1 MKYIKLFENFESSIF
16 DSAAIESLNKKL
28 YDKIDKGIPFYYT
41 NDIIEDWTK
50 EIYDI
55 IKSVDI
61 FKEVDFE
68 ITDDRFRGGKKIKVD
83 WNDVCCPFEITF
95 FECGKINPSSGEEDE
110 RIRIDFVGQYPFE
123 IEDLETGE
131 IQHDA
136 ERGTNVEYIF
146 TKNQDS
152 SENYYLS
159 IDKWNDDAL
168 PRLFKNIEKSIDN
181 R

>member
-28 YDKIDKGIPFYYT
+28 YDKISEDDNFYDIDY
-41 NDIIEDWTK
+41 IIEDWTK
-50 EIYDI
+50 QIYDI

-68 ITDDRFRGGKKIKVD
+68 ITDDHIKLD

-95 FECGKINPSSGEEDE
+95 IECGKINPSSGEKDE
-110 RIRIDFVGQYPFE
+110 RIRIDFRSQYPFE

-168 PRLFKNIEKSIDN
+168 PRLFKNIEKAIDN
-181 R
+181 NPSKLNL

>member
-1 MKYIKLFENFESSIF
+1 MKYIKLFENFESTIF
-16 DSAAIESLNKKL
+16 DSAAIESFNKKL

-41 NDIIEDWTK
+41 HDIIKDLSK

-68 ITDDRFRGGKKIKVD
+68 LTDGQIKVD

-95 FECGKINPSSGEEDE
+95 SECGRVNPSSGEEDE

-123 IEDLETGE
+123 IEELETGE
-131 IQHDA
+131 IEHDA
-136 ERGTNVEYIF
+136 ERGTYVEYIF

-159 IDKWNDDAL
+159 IDKWNDDVL
-168 PRLFKNIEKSIDN
+168 PRLFRNIEKSIDN

>member
-1 MKYIKLFENFESSIF
+1 MKYIKLFENFESTIF

-28 YDKIDKGIPFYYT
+28 YDKIDKGTPFYYT
-41 NDIIEDWTK
+41 NDIIKDWSK

-68 ITDDRFRGGKKIKVD
+68 LTDDQIKVD
-83 WNDVCCPFEITF
+83 WNDVCYPFEITF
-95 FECGKINPSSGEEDE
+95 FECGKVNSSSGEEDE
-110 RIRIDFVGQYPFE
+110 RIRIDFRGQYPFE
-123 IEDLETGE
+123 IEELETGE
-131 IQHDA
+131 IEHDA

-159 IDKWNDDAL
+159 IDKWNDDVL
-168 PRLFKNIEKSIDN
+168 PRLFRNIEKSIQ
-181 R
+181 

>member
-1 MKYIKLFENFESSIF
+1 MKYIKLFENFESTIF
-16 DSAAIESLNKKL
+16 DSAAIESFNKKL
-28 YDKIDKGIPFYYT
+28 YDKIDKGTPFYDT
-41 NDIIEDWTK
+41 HDIIKDLSK

-68 ITDDRFRGGKKIKVD
+68 LTDGQIKVD

-95 FECGKINPSSGEEDE
+95 FECGRVNPSSGEEDE

-123 IEDLETGE
+123 IEELETGE
-131 IQHDA
+131 IEHDA
-136 ERGTNVEYIF
+136 ERGTYVEYIF

-159 IDKWNDDAL
+159 IDKWNDDVL
-168 PRLFKNIEKSIDN
+168 PRLFRNIEKSIQ
-181 R
+181 